1 MDFWQ
6 KLLALDRRYIFVLV
20 ALALLIPLF
29 ITSPSGFL
37 KKIDISPP
45 VRSLYDYVEKL
56 PPGSKVMIAF
66 DYDPPTTPELQPMA
80 VSFLKHCFMKDL
92 KVIMI
97 GLWPQGPVQAQF
109 AMENEVLVDEKIKAK
124 NLKYGLDYVNLGF
137 QAGNEFVILRMGTD
151 IAAAFPADYFSTRT
165 KELPLMKDVKNFDN
179 IRLIYN
185 LSAGYPGT
193 YEWVIF
199 AGDRFGVKIAGGNT
213 AVQYPHNSP
222 YLQTGQ
228 LVGLLGGMQGA
239 AGYEKVSG
247 YLGKATRYMFSQAV
261 SHAMVVLLIIIGNVA
276 YFITRGRKT

>member
-1 MDFWQ
+1 VEFWQ
-6 KLLALDRRYIFVLV
+6 KLLAIDRRLIFIFV
-20 ALALLIPLF
+20 ALAIIVPLF
-29 ITSPSGFL
+29 IIAPPGFL
-37 KKIDISPP
+37 KRIDISPP
-45 VRSLYDYVEKL
+45 VQSLYDYVEKL

-80 VSFLKHCFMKDL
+80 ISFLKHCFLKDL
-92 KVIMI
+92 DVIMI

-109 AMENEVLVDEKIKAK
+109 AMEMDILTDERIKAK
-124 NLKYGLDYVNLGF
+124 NLKYGVDYVNLGF
-137 QAGNEFVILRMGTD
+137 QAGNEFVILRMGSD
-151 IAAAFPADYFSTRT
+151 IAAAFPADYFGTRT

-213 AVQYPHNSP
+213 AVQYPHVSP

-239 AGYEKVSG
+239 AAYEKVSG
-247 YLGKATRYMFSQAV
+247 YLGKATKYMLSQAI
-261 SHAMVVLLIIIGNVA
+261 SHAMVVFFIIIGNLA

>member
-1 MDFWQ
+1 MEFWQ
-6 KLLALDRRYIFVLV
+6 KLLAIDRRLIFVFV
-20 ALALLIPLF
+20 ALAITVPLF
-29 ITSPSGFL
+29 MSAPQGFL
-37 KKIDISPP
+37 DKIDIPSS
-45 VRSLYDYVEKL
+45 VQSLYDYVEKL
-56 PPGSKVMIAF
+56 PPGSKVMVSF

-80 VSFLKHCFMKDL
+80 VSFLKHCFLKDL

-109 AMENEVLVDEKIKAK
+109 AMDREILIDDKIKAK
-124 NLKYGLDYVNLGF
+124 NLKYGEDYVNLGF

-151 IAAAFPADYFSTRT
+151 IKAAFPIDYFGTRT

-213 AVQYPHNSP
+213 AVQYPLNSP
-222 YLQTGQ
+222 YVQTGQ
-228 LVGLLGGMQGA
+228 LVGLLGGMAGA

-247 YLGKATRYMFSQAV
+247 YFGKATKYMLSQAI
-261 SHAMVVLLIIIGNVA
+261 SHAMVVFFIILGNLA
-276 YFITRGRKT
+276 YFITRRRKV